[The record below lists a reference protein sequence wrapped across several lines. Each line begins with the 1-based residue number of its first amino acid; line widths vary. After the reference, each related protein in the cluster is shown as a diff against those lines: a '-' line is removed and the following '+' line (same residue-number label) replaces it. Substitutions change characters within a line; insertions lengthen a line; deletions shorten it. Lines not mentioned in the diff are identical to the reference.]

1 MAHAF
6 GIDSTEKDAIIHTP
20 IEPLGG
26 GDAWLAGFLDALSEH
41 GHGPVSP
48 LIGAMRGDL
57 LAALSQ
63 RTEGDVSLVSRDELD
78 AFEER
83 RKWDQ
88 TENRTLT
95 I

>member
-1 MAHAF
+1 
-6 GIDSTEKDAIIHTP
+6 
-20 IEPLGG
+20 
-26 GDAWLAGFLDALSEH
+26 
-41 GHGPVSP
+41 SP

-63 RTEGDVSLVSRDELD
+63 RTKGDVSLVSREELD
-78 AFEER
+78 AFEEQ

-88 TENRTLT
+88 NENRTLT

>member
-1 MAHAF
+1 
-6 GIDSTEKDAIIHTP
+6 
-20 IEPLGG
+20 
-26 GDAWLAGFLDALSEH
+26 
-41 GHGPVSP
+41 
-48 LIGAMRGDL
+48 MRGDL

-63 RTEGDVSLVSRDELD
+63 RTEGDGSLVSRDELD

-88 TENRTLT
+88 TEYRTLT